1 MSDVIAVQKNSF
13 RKLVCL
19 FVVVDQKG
27 GQFRGRCRSLF
38 KTLDGLKFNIK
49 KNIYISVWET

>member
-1 MSDVIAVQKNSF
+1 MLDVIAVQKNSF
-13 RKLVCL
+13 RKLICL

-27 GQFRGRCRSLF
+27 GQFCGRSLF